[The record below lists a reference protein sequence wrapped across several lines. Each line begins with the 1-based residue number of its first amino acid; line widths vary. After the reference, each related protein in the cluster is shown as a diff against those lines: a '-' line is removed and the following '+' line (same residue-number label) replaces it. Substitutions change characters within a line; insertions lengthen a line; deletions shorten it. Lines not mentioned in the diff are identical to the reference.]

1 LCTGSGVLSLFAAEK
16 ARRVIGTDIN
26 RRAIEFASLN
36 AQLNGVGPKIELRLG
51 DLFEP
56 VGGMRFDAILANPPF
71 EPTPKGWPRYLHSDG
86 GEDGLSVTRQIIER
100 IPEYLEP
107 FGSFQMVAWLSEDFV
122 SVLDQLRRAFGAER
136 VAVRSLFNFSM
147 SDYIRHRMRE
157 SNLPRGRPFLLPSKS
172 SESVHYVY
180 VHVVPSNSGF
190 HRQKEVYQI
199 GKTISA
205 TGAVV

>member
-1 LCTGSGVLSLFAAEK
+1 MAELTVLKFLSERKIWVYKNKVLVTDPPRCKRVDAVLPLCHENRFLVEHMYVPAGGNVLDLCTGSGVLSLFAAEK

-86 GEDGLSVTRQIIER
+86 GEDGLSVTRQIIEG
-100 IPEYLEP
+100 IPE
-107 FGSFQMVAWLSEDFV
+107 
-122 SVLDQLRRAFGAER
+122 
-136 VAVRSLFNFSM
+136 
-147 SDYIRHRMRE
+147 
-157 SNLPRGRPFLLPSKS
+157 
-172 SESVHYVY
+172 
-180 VHVVPSNSGF
+180 
-190 HRQKEVYQI
+190 
-199 GKTISA
+199 
-205 TGAVV
+205 